1 MELVVYILPFFLAL
15 ILLLLFKKNMVW
27 WEYLVLIGSSLLLSM
42 LLATFMRH
50 DNCLDTEYLGGYI
63 TKITHYDDWD
73 EWIHRTCTRQVP
85 CGTDSKGNM
94 RYRTE
99 TYDCSYRDYHPERW
113 CYTDDVGNEHY
124 FFDKTEF
131 DVAMKELGYPNMVFR
146 DMHRHYYTKDGDA
159 QDYFWNG
166 TALDMRSLAWKEQ
179 YINKVIGSSSV
190 MKFDKIEPEQAKEM
204 GLYDYPAVNSYDQN
218 TIVGCYSPS
227 KRELKQ
233 IKYVNSIYGRKKQFR
248 VFILVWDN
256 DKTISI
262 SEEQR
267 SYWQGGNKNEFV
279 VCLGYDNAKDSVT
292 WCNAFSWC
300 DDPKLEVATKRYFLD
315 NPRMDLS
322 GYAIWLENHIDL
334 WQRKEFKDFDYLSIP
349 LTSGQQMALLFITLF
364 FNVLVA
370 ILLIG
375 NEHRNTNIYST
386 SVDIDRFGRYL
397 LSKEP
402 QLRRIEKKYRG
413 IKL

>member
-124 FFDKTEF
+124 FSSKTEF
-131 DVAMKELGYPNMVFR
+131 DAAMKELGYPNMVFR

-233 IKYVNSIYGRKKQFR
+233 VKYVNSIYGRKKQFR
-248 VFILVWDN
+248 VFILVWDS

-279 VCLGYDNAKDSVT
+279 VCLGYDNTKDSVT

-375 NEHRNTNIYST
+375 NEHRNTNIYNT

-402 QLRRIEKKYRG
+402 QLRRIEKKYRD

>member
-42 LLATFMRH
+42 LLAAFMRH

-124 FFDKTEF
+124 FYGKTEF
-131 DVAMKELGYPNMVFR
+131 DAAMKELGYPNMVFR

-256 DKTISI
+256 NKTISI

-279 VCLGYDNAKDSVT
+279 VCLGYDNTKDSVT

-375 NEHRNTNIYST
+375 NEHRNTNIYNT
-386 SVDIDRFGRYL
+386 SVDIDRFGNYL
-397 LSKEP
+397 RSKEP
-402 QLRRIEKKYRG
+402 QLRRIEKKYRDV
-413 IKL
+413 KL

>member
-15 ILLLLFKKNMVW
+15 LLLLLFKKNMVW

-42 LLATFMRH
+42 LLAAFMRH

-124 FFDKTEF
+124 FYGKTEF
-131 DVAMKELGYPNMVFR
+131 DAAMKELGYPNMVFR

-256 DKTISI
+256 NKTISI

-279 VCLGYDNAKDSVT
+279 VCLGYDNTKDSVT

-375 NEHRNTNIYST
+375 NEHRNTNIYNT
-386 SVDIDRFGRYL
+386 SVDIDRFGNYL
-397 LSKEP
+397 RSKEP
-402 QLRRIEKKYRG
+402 QLRRIEKKYRDV
-413 IKL
+413 KL

>member
-1 MELVVYILPFFLAL
+1 MELIVYIFPFFLAL
-15 ILLLLFKKNMVW
+15 VLLLLFSKNMVW
-27 WEYLVLIGSSLLLSM
+27 WEYLVLIGSSLLISM
-42 LLATFMRH
+42 LLAGLMRH
-50 DNCLDTEYLGGYI
+50 DNCLDTEYLGGYM

-73 EWIHRTCTRQVP
+73 EWIHRICTRQVP
-85 CGTDSKGNM
+85 CGTDSKGHV

-99 TYDCSYRDYHPERW
+99 TYDCSYREYHPERW

-124 FFDKTEF
+124 FSGKTEF
-131 DVAMKELGYPNMVFR
+131 DAAMKELGYPKMVFR

-166 TALDMRSLAWKEQ
+166 TVLDMRSLAWKEQ

-248 VFILVWDN
+248 VFILVWDS

-279 VCLGYDNAKDSVT
+279 VCLGYDNTKDSVT

-364 FNVLVA
+364 FNALVA

-375 NEHRNTNIYST
+375 NEYRNTNIYNT

-402 QLRRIEKKYRG
+402 QLRRIEKKYRD